1 MRHGFLNTINIAMII
16 MLLTLMTLSVG
27 SAKSLKCTVVGVDG
41 AILPEGTNNQVVLE
55 CDDIDGIKLGD
66 EVKVKLPKK
75 KDTAIE
81 GC

>member
-1 MRHGFLNTINIAMII
+1 MKTTMKT
-16 MLLTLMTLSVG
+16 LLITVLAVLMMVAVG

-75 KDTAIE
+75 DTTIE

>member
-16 MLLTLMTLSVG
+16 LILTLMTLSVG

-41 AILPEGTNNQVVLE
+41 AILTEGYNNQVVLE
-55 CDDIDGIKLGD
+55 CPDIDGLKLGD